1 MAYQPRE
8 YMYKSSWPTCS
19 PKYIDI
25 KTLEFHH
32 IHSIW
37 LLVVTLPTSER
48 SIKSQRIKMFRQ
60 GNISIIHTCKIWGK
74 KGVSR
79 ESLVHNNLK
88 HIPHVMHLNLMQLQ
102 AFVKLFNGNRSHN
115 LSPASQKQVTRE
127 HSDFGSTQQGT
138 WGSWVRAPAQG
149 VDKVIGRTL
158 PPIRL
163 LSASSRVRYH
173 SCHSL
178 INQKC
183 NPARASHNPLRRDQR
198 SSYIIAN
205 QYWWHAPY

>member
-1 MAYQPRE
+1 MKDHRGHLCLQIYITCFISFRYIGQNRKIVFNITNMAYQPRE

-74 KGVSR
+74 RGVSR
-79 ESLVHNNLK
+79 ESPVHNNLK
-88 HIPHVMHLNLMQLQ
+88 HISHVMHLKLMQLQ

-115 LSPASQKQVTRE
+115 LSPASQKQVTWE
-127 HSDFGSTQQGT
+127 HSDSGSTWQGT
-138 WGSWVRAPAQG
+138 
-149 VDKVIGRTL
+149 
-158 PPIRL
+158 
-163 LSASSRVRYH
+163 
-173 SCHSL
+173 
-178 INQKC
+178 
-183 NPARASHNPLRRDQR
+183 
-198 SSYIIAN
+198 
-205 QYWWHAPY
+205 